1 MNPNL
6 TRLIKMA
13 RHRLEGVPLDKDDQL
28 EQEHAKAVN
37 AFNDRLVELM
47 SFSLRVELFFG
58 AKWFWGI
65 LGPSVQFEVDGNSF
79 LLIKNN
85 ESYQLFLHADGRN
98 KLLITLSD
106 DDKQCRSADRAIDA
120 GRPDVLC
127 RWMS

>member
-37 AFNDRLVELM
+37 AFNDRLAELM
-47 SFSLRVELFFG
+47 NFSLRVELFFG
-58 AKWFWGI
+58 AKWFWGTG
-65 LGPSVQFEVDGNSF
+65 GPSVQFEVDGNCF
-79 LLIKNN
+79 LLIKDN
-85 ESYQLFLHADGRN
+85 ESYQLYVHADGRN

-106 DDKQCRSADRAIDA
+106 DDKQFADRLLIALGDTLQERGSTI
-120 GRPDVLC
+120 
-127 RWMS
+127 